1 MLGSRQVDS
10 ELAELLGGGS
20 PAAAAA
26 AAAAQAAQAAAQ
38 AAARAAAE
46 AMAAAAQA
54 QAGSPAGS
62 VHSARSLPRAGPLSA
77 VELLATP
84 RRGGMMTRGEIDKVL
99 RIQSLTA
106 CPPGG
111 DPFVEDFYFR
121 EAQLRRGG
129 PGAPPNAP
137 QKLREGV
144 GKPGGKRGP
153 TKHVDLSGLGRL
165 ALSNVRAP
173 RALMDLRGPEGAA
186 SPATAPGE
194 GSEGDGAPLEDSA
207 AVQVRILLESC
218 EGALLD
224 VDDVDRMLAARFGA
238 TAGPGGAPGGVG
250 GPGGPGNGGRWEGA
264 GEAAAAAEASWL
276 REDLEARWGA
286 LLDGVC
292 SDLFLP
298 PQASAGPEAEHIFL
312 WIVSGRRGRKLL
324 ERLLWRLPPGHAGAA
339 EAVRRSCGDLG
350 RQLFGRDD
358 ETPAD
363 QAGFVGALVRVV
375 AEMPRALVGECL
387 TGFCRGGAGGEPGEQ
402 GGAGGRPTTL
412 ARLAAPASSAGAAGA
427 APFHEG
433 SLVLA
438 AALLRR
444 AGALGAAAGGD
455 AAVWEADVTG
465 LCEAL
470 LEGLRALGAS
480 GAPGAQLQRLIP
492 LDLIRTLLPQLSDA
506 QRGSLRNT
514 LVALQ

>member
-1 MLGSRQVDS
+1 MDS

-20 PAAAAA
+20 PAVAAA
-26 AAAAQAAQAAAQ
+26 AAAAQAAQAAAD

-46 AMAAAAQA
+46 AMAAAVQA

-62 VHSARSLPRAGPLSA
+62 VHSARSLPRAGPRSA
-77 VELLATP
+77 AELLATP

-173 RALMDLRGPEGAA
+173 RALMDLRAPEGAA
-186 SPATAPGE
+186 SPATAPDG

-238 TAGPGGAPGGVG
+238 TAGSGGAGGAPSGVG
-250 GPGGPGNGGRWEGA
+250 GPGGPGNGGGWVGA
-264 GEAAAAAEASWL
+264 EEAVTEASWL
-276 REDLEARWGA
+276 REDLEARRGA

-350 RQLFGRDD
+350 RQLFGRED

-387 TGFCRGGAGGEPGEQ
+387 TGFCRGRAGGEPGEQ
-402 GGAGGRPTTL
+402 GGAGGRPVTL
-412 ARLAAPASSAGAAGA
+412 ARLAAPASSASATGVV
-427 APFHEG
+427 PFHEG

-480 GAPGAQLQRLIP
+480 GAPGAELQRLIP

-506 QRGSLRNT
+506 QRSSLRST

>member
-1 MLGSRQVDS
+1 M
-10 ELAELLGGGS
+10 
-20 PAAAAA
+20 AAA
-26 AAAAQAAQAAAQ
+26 AAAAQAAQAAAD

-46 AMAAAAQA
+46 AMAAAVQA

-62 VHSARSLPRAGPLSA
+62 VHSARSLPRAGPRSA
-77 VELLATP
+77 AELLATP

-173 RALMDLRGPEGAA
+173 RALMDLRAPEGAA
-186 SPATAPGE
+186 SPATAPDG

-238 TAGPGGAPGGVG
+238 TAGSGGAGGAPSGVG
-250 GPGGPGNGGRWEGA
+250 GPGGPGNGGAGLVPRKPSRRPAGCGRTWRRGGGPFSTGSAATSSCRPRPARGPRRNTSSSGLSPAAVGA
-264 GEAAAAAEASWL
+264 SSWSASCGGCPLATRVPPRPCAARAATSGVSYLGARMRPRPTRPASSGPSCASWP
-276 REDLEARWGA
+276 RCRAPSWGSA
-286 LLDGVC
+286 
-292 SDLFLP
+292 S
-298 PQASAGPEAEHIFL
+298 QASAG
-312 WIVSGRRGRKLL
+312 
-324 ERLLWRLPPGHAGAA
+324 
-339 EAVRRSCGDLG
+339 
-350 RQLFGRDD
+350 
-358 ETPAD
+358 
-363 QAGFVGALVRVV
+363 
-375 AEMPRALVGECL
+375 
-387 TGFCRGGAGGEPGEQ
+387 
-402 GGAGGRPTTL
+402 GGR
-412 ARLAAPASSAGAAGA
+412 AESQ
-427 APFHEG
+427 G
-433 SLVLA
+433 S
-438 AALLRR
+438 R
-444 AGALGAAAGGD
+444 
-455 AAVWEADVTG
+455 
-465 LCEAL
+465 
-470 LEGLRALGAS
+470 
-480 GAPGAQLQRLIP
+480 GAPGGAP
-492 LDLIRTLLPQLSDA
+492 
-506 QRGSLRNT
+506 
-514 LVALQ
+514 